1 MAITFLD
8 ACTLPAAERPVRLGE
23 FARLFVTATA
33 TTRHDPIH
41 LTVFF
46 TQVEGLAAKVSDL
59 AARESSCCSF
69 FEFTVTEIASQVLL
83 DIRVTAVHAD
93 VLEALE
99 ALAREP
105 A

>member
-8 ACTLPAAERPVRLGE
+8 ACTLPTAERPVRLGE

-33 TTRHDPIH
+33 TTRHDPTH

-46 TQVEGLAAKVSDL
+46 DEIEGLAAKVSDL

-69 FEFTVTEIASQVLL
+69 FDFSVTETAKKVVL
-83 DIRVTAVHAD
+83 DIRVTDVHED
-93 VLEALE
+93 ILDALE
-99 ALAREP
+99 ALAKEP
-105 A
+105 V